1 MNIARR
7 FFWIFSCTLA
17 TISVNA
23 HPLFDSVA
31 KYQFTDAGRSLIYLQ
46 RLEKIRTTLPDSLKG
61 KYNNELGIYYAIQG
75 QNQKALKQ
83 FRASLRYAENW
94 SVRRA
99 GAYSNIANVYKAL
112 GKYNYANKVLLK
124 AWRIYERLGE
134 EELQY
139 SVLGEMAANDYYALN
154 WNRAMRRTLTVIR
167 KMEDSENQ
175 KFLHVQK
182 QRLANLY
189 FSLGWQKKAIPLYL
203 ACEKYYKNEPK
214 EQMNLAYVCINLG
227 DALVQ
232 INQSKQAVNR
242 YQNAIYLLENTDR
255 YNYLLAKAKLTE
267 AYFKSNYIN
276 AAKFGFETLALQI
289 KEHSPTAYQ
298 TCASLLKDISD
309 PIKVKYLISKINQFE
324 KVVPVNT
331 LHPTVALE
339 FERGL
344 IAAYHQIGDYKNENV
359 HWRKSIQF
367 RDIIN
372 QEQLLNNTEKAITQE
387 KIKTQ
392 RLKANDLELK
402 LQIAN
407 VERWLGLFIA
417 MFASSLAGLIYAISK
432 RRRKVQNIQIVNL
445 REENEEHK
453 QLLVAERRNV
463 ELEQELASMKEREL
477 TALSLQFYELQ
488 ESIIED
494 LKQLEKL
501 EHTPEIN
508 RLRKK
513 WARQVK
519 DKNYW
524 QEFELKF
531 TALHPDFLQKLQ
543 NAHPSLTKKEADFCA
558 LVRLNLSNKEIA
570 SLIQISYESVISKKY
585 KLRKKLGYKTE
596 NEFFAFLN
604 SLT

>member
-1 MNIARR
+1 MNIAQR
-7 FFWIFSCTLA
+7 FFWIFCCTFA
-17 TISVNA
+17 VFSINA

-31 KYQFTDAGRSLIYLQ
+31 KYQFTDASRSLIYLQ
-46 RLEKIRTTLPDSLKG
+46 RIEKIRSTLPDSLKG

-75 QNQKALKQ
+75 ENKKALQQ
-83 FRASLRYAENW
+83 FRAALQYAENW
-94 SVRRA
+94 TVRRA
-99 GAYSNIANVYKAL
+99 GAYANIANVYKAI
-112 GKYNYANKVLLK
+112 GKYNYANKVLLR
-124 AWRIYERLGE
+124 AWRIYEKLGE

-154 WNRAMRRTLTVIR
+154 WNRSMRRTLTVIR

-189 FSLGWQKKAIPLYL
+189 FSLGWQNKAIPMYR
-203 ACEKYYKNEPK
+203 ACEKYYKTQPT

-227 DALVQ
+227 DAYIEIRKPLLA
-232 INQSKQAVNR
+232 IPR
-242 YQNAIYLLENTDR
+242 YQQAIFLLEHTDR
-255 YNYLLAKAKLTE
+255 HNFLLAKAKLTE
-267 AYFKSNYIN
+267 AYLLSHSKMAKRYGFQTIALQTKEKSIT
-276 AAKFGFETLALQI
+276 AFETA
-289 KEHSPTAYQ
+289 
-298 TCASLLKDISD
+298 ASLLNNVNDKFA
-309 PIKVKYLISKINQFE
+309 LRALLSKLAVLE
-324 KVVPVNT
+324 KTLNKSA
-331 LHPTVALE
+331 LHPTAALE
-339 FERGL
+339 LERGY
-344 IAAYHQIGDYKNENV
+344 IRAYHLLGDYKNENL
-359 HWRKSIQF
+359 HWRQSVKLRS
-367 RDIIN
+367 IIN
-372 QEQLLNNTEKAITQE
+372 QEKLLSNTEKAITQE

-392 RLKANDLELK
+392 RLKAQDLELK

-407 VERWLGLFIA
+407 IERWLGIVIA
-417 MFASSLAGLIYAISK
+417 MFASSLAGLIYAVS
-432 RRRKVQNIQIVNL
+432 RRKRKVQNIKMDSL

-453 QLLVAERRNV
+453 LLLEAERRNV

-604 SLT
+604 GLM

>member
-1 MNIARR
+1 MNIAQR

-17 TISVNA
+17 TISLNA

-31 KYQFTDAGRSLIYLQ
+31 KYQFVNAPKSAHF
-46 RLEKIRTTLPDSLKG
+46 LEQIAKVKSSLPDSLKG
-61 KYNNELGIYYAIQG
+61 KYHNELGIHYAIIG
-75 QNQKALKQ
+75 KPYASIAQ
-83 FRASLRYAENW
+83 FKTVLDYAENW
-94 SVRRA
+94 SVRKA
-99 GAYSNIANVYKAL
+99 SAYANIANVYKSL

-124 AWRIYERLGE
+124 AWKIYKKLGE
-134 EELQY
+134 EQLQY
-139 SVLGEMAANDYYALN
+139 SILGEMAANDYYALN
-154 WNRAMRRTLTVIR
+154 WNRSMRRTLTVIR

-189 FSLGWQKKAIPLYL
+189 FSLGWQNRAIPVYL
-203 ACEKYYKNEPK
+203 ACEAYYKTEPK
-214 EQMNLAYVCINLG
+214 EQLNLAYISINLG
-227 DALVQ
+227 DAFIE
-232 INQSKQAVNR
+232 INEPKRAIPR
-242 YQNAIYLLENTDR
+242 YMNAINLLANTDR
-255 YNYLLAKAKLTE
+255 HNYLLARAKLTE
-267 AYFKSNYIN
+267 AYLLAGSKMATNYGFQTIALQTKEKSITV
-276 AAKFGFETLALQI
+276 FETA
-289 KEHSPTAYQ
+289 AG
-298 TCASLLKDISD
+298 LLSNINDKATIRFLLY
-309 PIKVKYLISKINQFE
+309 KVAQLEKTIN
-324 KVVPVNT
+324 KSS
-331 LHPTVALE
+331 LHPTAQLE
-339 FERGL
+339 LERGY
-344 IAAYHQIGDYKNENV
+344 IRAYHILGDYKNENI
-359 HWRKSIQF
+359 HWRQSVKL

-372 QEQLLNNTEKAITQE
+372 QEKLLNNTEKAITQE
-387 KIKTQ
+387 RIKTQ
-392 RLKANDLELK
+392 RIKARDLSLQLK
-402 LQIAN
+402 IAN
-407 VERWLGLFIA
+407 IERWLGIVIA
-417 MFASSLAGLIYAISK
+417 MFASSLAGLIYAIS
-432 RRRKVQNIQIVNL
+432 RRKRKVQNIQLDNL

-453 QLLVAERRNV
+453 KLLESERRNV
-463 ELEQELASMKEREL
+463 ELEQEIASMKEREL

-513 WARQVK
+513 WARQIK

-543 NAHPSLTKKEADFCA
+543 NAHPTLTKKEADFCA

-596 NEFFAFLN
+596 NEFLAFLN